1 MPNELKILFAT
12 SNKNKIKEARVV
24 LQPLG
29 YSVQQLLIN
38 GTPPDFIEPQT
49 EDIGIISKSKVRQS
63 LEMISGTEF
72 SGFSILVEDSGL
84 FINNLGDF
92 PGVYSSY
99 IQKTIGNDGII
110 KILEDNKNRQAEYRA
125 CSILYQNGK

>member
-125 CSILYQNGK
+125 CSILYQNG